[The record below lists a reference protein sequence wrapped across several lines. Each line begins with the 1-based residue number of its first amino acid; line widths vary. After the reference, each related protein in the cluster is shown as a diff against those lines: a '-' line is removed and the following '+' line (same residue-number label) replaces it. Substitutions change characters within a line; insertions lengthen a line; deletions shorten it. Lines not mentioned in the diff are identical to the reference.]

1 MYTHIYIYITTSLC
15 GVLAFYSVSR
25 SRSSSSASSLSHTT
39 CSHTTL
45 SHTIFQH
52 KLHTTCSHTHTTLSH
67 TIFQHKLCHNYVT
80 HHLLTQASHNLLTH
94 THTTL
99 SYTIF
104 HHKLCHNFVTHT
116 HTLSFTHNLLTHKF
130 VRHHLSH
137 TTSFTHNFVT
147 HHLCVVVGWVWW
159 RAWEPVGCPRRH
171 GTLRGRHGTWRHPPA
186 FCVAGAALMALGWVW
201 WRLVAR
207 GAAAL
212 CVAGVALGD
221 IHPHFAWQAWHLAT
235 STCTLRG
242 RRSNGLGLVTRLG
255 PFSRPGR
262 RGTLRGRRGTW

>member
-1 MYTHIYIYITTSLC
+1 MGFLLFILYPAPAPPPPPPLC
-15 GVLAFYSVSR
+15 HTQLAPTQ
-25 SRSSSSASSLSHTT
+25 LCHTPSFNT
-39 CSHTTL
+39 NFTQL
-45 SHTIFQH
+45 A
-52 KLHTTCSHTHTTLSH
+52 HTHTTLSH

-94 THTTL
+94 TQLCHTPSSITNFVTTL
-99 SYTIF
+99 S
-104 HHKLCHNFVTHT
+104 HT